1 MRGCLSFP
9 GPCLLYRSLLNSV
22 LLRGKGGKLRGQGGA
37 KLYRKVFSDM
47 PPLLE
52 AVAEVRWGRQEL
64 SGELYSSAAGRR
76 VNIFPARFEFIEP
89 VRPPQ

>member
-1 MRGCLSFP
+1 MQVS
-9 GPCLLYRSLLNSV
+9 SV
-22 LLRGKGGKLRGQGGA
+22 LLWGKGGKGRGQGGA
-37 KLYRKVFSDM
+37 NWHRKVFGDM

-64 SGELYSSAAGRR
+64 SGELSSSAAGRR